1 MRPTRNYSGEYLV
14 QRVVHGE
21 LHLRVER
28 AHGADQNFEWVARN
42 RFITFV
48 SQSKSDASP
57 ICPGSLSSQVPTG
70 LKGFNGL

>member
-1 MRPTRNYSGEYLV
+1 MRPTRSDSGEYLV
-14 QRVVHGE
+14 QRVMHRR

-48 SQSKSDASP
+48 RQSESDASP
-57 ICPGSLSSQVPTG
+57 ICPGSLSSQVPAG
-70 LKGFNGL
+70 LKRLNGL